1 MSRLLASVPD
11 WCFYGKLA
19 DGPRYYELLRTLGV
33 DAVEM
38 VPPERHA
45 MARAAGLPIL
55 NQSGPGMQDG
65 LNRLENHP
73 RLLPEIRAALR
84 NAAAAEIPVVIIFS
98 GNSGGQPELEGTRN
112 CQRGIEALLPD
123 AEREGV
129 ILGFEM
135 LNDHDHPDYQAC
147 HGRYG
152 FDLAAAINSPWL
164 KLIYDIYHMERM
176 GDHAVADV
184 AGNISRVHH
193 LHVAERP
200 GRGRPMARGLIPYAS
215 VVPSIL
221 RAGYRGYW
229 GLEFVPGGD
238 PLADLK
244 DSIGM
249 LKTAAA
255 GTEPEAGP

>member
-1 MSRLLASVPD
+1 MSPLRVSVPD
-11 WCFYGKLA
+11 WCFYGALA
-19 DGPRYYELLRTLGV
+19 EGPRYYELVRTLGV

-45 MARAAGLPIL
+45 LARAAGLPIL

-84 NAAAAEIPVVIIFS
+84 NAAAAEIPVLIIFS
-98 GNSGGQPELEGTRN
+98 GSSGGQEESEGTRN
-112 CQRGIEALLPD
+112 CRRAIEALLPD
-123 AEREGV
+123 AERERV
-129 ILGFEM
+129 I
-135 LNDHDHPDYQAC
+135 DHPDYQAC

-152 FDLAAAINSPWL
+152 FDLAAALGSPWL

-176 GDHAVADV
+176 GDHAAKDV
-184 AGNISRVHH
+184 AGNIRHVHH

-200 GRGRPMARGLIPYAS
+200 GRGRPMARGLIPYAT

-249 LKTAAA
+249 LQAAA
-255 GTEPEAGP
+255 EGRESASAP